1 MPIKAQVCLDP
12 FTQGWLGGWGFDTF
26 LSLSLSLSIYNL
38 LLYFMLTLEII
49 SNNITIGELCYIF
62 FKDGGINNEQHDTS
76 FIDLTMV
83 KV

>member
-1 MPIKAQVCLDP
+1 MPIKARTCLDP
-12 FTQGWLGGWGFDTF
+12 FTQGWLGGWGFDT
-26 LSLSLSLSIYNL
+26 LLLSLSLSIYNL

-49 SNNITIGELCYIF
+49 SNSITIGELCYIF
-62 FKDGGINNEQHDTS
+62 FKDGGINNERHDTS